1 MDVLG
6 FKSIF
11 ICLMVVPWR
20 VPHFHIIH
28 RLMHPWRWN
37 GIPDIGKFLYRKVH
51 ALHHKSYNPTAFSG
65 TNMHPIEATLY
76 YTAAFVPILWGNCH
90 PIFALTAIVD
100 CAVGAWLGHDGFQ
113 WPGAGD
119 YYHLL
124 HHKYFDCNYSN
135 APIDWIFGTFAGD
148 KNEVRK
154 IWGRAPCDSEKNE
167 IHPSLENN
175 KRQ

>member
-37 GIPDIGKFLYRKVH
+37 GIPGEKFFEQFTNCLSHYCLVSDIGKFLYRKVH

-76 YTAAFVPILWGNCH
+76 YTAAF
-90 PIFALTAIVD
+90 
-100 CAVGAWLGHDGFQ
+100 
-113 WPGAGD
+113 
-119 YYHLL
+119 
-124 HHKYFDCNYSN
+124 
-135 APIDWIFGTFAGD
+135 GT
-148 KNEVRK
+148 
-154 IWGRAPCDSEKNE
+154 
-167 IHPSLENN
+167 
-175 KRQ
+175 